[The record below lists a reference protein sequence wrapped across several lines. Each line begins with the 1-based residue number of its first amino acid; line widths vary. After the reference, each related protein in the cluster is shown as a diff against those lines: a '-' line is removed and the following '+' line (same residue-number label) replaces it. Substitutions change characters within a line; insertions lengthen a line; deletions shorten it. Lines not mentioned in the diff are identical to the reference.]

1 MTSFDIA
8 LKNYESIYNSTCDL
22 PHWEYKFKD
31 VNEWE
36 TTYGKSFEEYK
47 VAVRQGIL
55 SNKEYFMDKVIEECS
70 EVIKELMKCKLF
82 GIEHNYTGEKNIDKF
97 KRELADLQDTLRVF
111 SEIMGDETLNK
122 LTVETDSL
130 EYRRERLLIYA
141 LYVEGITKDF

>member
-8 LKNYESIYNSTCDL
+8 LKNYEGIYNSTCDR
-22 PHWEYKFKD
+22 PYWEYKFKD

-82 GIEHNYTGEKNIDKF
+82 GYNHNYTGEENGVKF
-97 KRELADLQDTLRVF
+97 KRELADLQDTLRVL
-111 SEIMGDETLNK
+111 SEVLDDPELK
-122 LTVETDSL
+122 SLTVECPTLD
-130 EYRRERLLIYA
+130 YRRERLVSYA
-141 LYVEGITKDF
+141 LFSKGVMRDL

>member
-1 MTSFDIA
+1 MSFDIA
-8 LKNYESIYNSTCDL
+8 MKNYEGIYNSTCDR
-22 PHWEYKFKD
+22 PYWEYKFKD

-82 GIEHNYTGEKNIDKF
+82 GYDHNYTGEENGVKF
-97 KRELADLQDTLRVF
+97 KRELADLQDTLRVL
-111 SEIMGDETLNK
+111 SEVLDDPELES
-122 LTVETDSL
+122 LTVECPTLD
-130 EYRRERLLIYA
+130 YRRERLVSYA
-141 LYVEGITKDF
+141 LFSKGVMRDL